1 MAPTLIRHILRLIEE
16 AAAMDKL
23 LDSLDQWE
31 DVPEHIKTLLTEAR
45 ASGSPSANPQ
55 VGASVHSYPS
65 SDSES
70 SNYSHDSTSSKDGM
84 KHAVT
89 YIFYNIIYAR
99 T

>member
-1 MAPTLIRHILRLIEE
+1 MAPTLIRHILGLIEE

-23 LDSLDQWE
+23 LGSLDQWE
-31 DVPEHIKTLLTEAR
+31 DVPKHIKTLLTEAR
-45 ASGSPSANPQ
+45 AAGSSANPQ
-55 VGASVHSYPS
+55 VGASVHGYPS
-65 SDSES
+65 SDSDS